1 YFNHTTPFSV
11 AEKEC
16 EKGSE
21 WLMPF
26 TTNILTISL
35 HQHNLTK
42 SRFYY
47 FNGFFSIKCYFIML
61 AIANI
66 YLFLGQYCNNYKY
79 TRWYQTN
86 SSFK

>member
-1 YFNHTTPFSV
+1 NHTTPFSV

-42 SRFYY
+42 SQKNSCSFS
-47 FNGFFSIKCYFIML
+47 FFINTI
-61 AIANI
+61 I
-66 YLFLGQYCNNYKY
+66 
-79 TRWYQTN
+79 
-86 SSFK
+86 SFTLLVYIF

>member
-1 YFNHTTPFSV
+1 FNHTTPFSV

-21 WLMPF
+21 LLMPF

-42 SRFYY
+42 SQKKIDKVIKTLSYKQYRRPGS
-47 FNGFFSIKCYFIML
+47 NRHAREGTGF
-61 AIANI
+61 
-66 YLFLGQYCNNYKY
+66 
-79 TRWYQTN
+79 
-86 SSFK
+86 

>member
-42 SRFYY
+42 SPFLL
-47 FNGFFSIKCYFIML
+47 FSL
-61 AIANI
+61 
-66 YLFLGQYCNNYKY
+66 NYRTVIPGLLK
-79 TRWYQTN
+79 THEALD
-86 SSFK
+86 K